1 MGRILALM
9 RHVGGAGP
17 GVMRPVNG
25 RRNCMSK
32 LYRPR
37 PDSDRAIMASQAG
50 RVKLSALKTALISPT
65 QEVMVNDG

>member
-17 GVMRPVNG
+17 GVMCPVNG
-25 RRNCMSK
+25 HRMSK
-32 LYRPR
+32 SYRPR

-50 RVKLSALKTALISPT
+50 RVKLSALKRALISPT